1 MKACRQ
7 LLLSFDAF
15 LVHLF
20 SWSATQIH
28 HWPLAKKTLHCCF
41 FLLQNE
47 REKKKSAKTA
57 TTFLV
62 KEQKSVKNES
72 TWETFVWCVDFH
84 AWLEK
89 VWKVT
94 KFRTIYGVFETF
106 YFKAMCSCHSK
117 MYLGKK
123 IQILRTPENKNDFLF
138 LSASS
143 GEPWG
148 SFYLTNMSSII
159 QNIICCCSDNPFFIN
174 SSVSNIAF
182 HISCHTFDVKLH

>member
-41 FLLQNE
+41 FCCKM
-47 REKKKSAKTA
+47 RGRKKSAKTA

-117 MYLGKK
+117 MYLTKK
-123 IQILRTPENKNDFLF
+123 IQKIKMIFFFWARVVASREGHFTLLTCHQLSRISFAAAQTIHFSSTAPFL
-138 LSASS
+138 
-143 GEPWG
+143 
-148 SFYLTNMSSII
+148 T
-159 QNIICCCSDNPFFIN
+159 
-174 SSVSNIAF
+174 
-182 HISCHTFDVKLH
+182 